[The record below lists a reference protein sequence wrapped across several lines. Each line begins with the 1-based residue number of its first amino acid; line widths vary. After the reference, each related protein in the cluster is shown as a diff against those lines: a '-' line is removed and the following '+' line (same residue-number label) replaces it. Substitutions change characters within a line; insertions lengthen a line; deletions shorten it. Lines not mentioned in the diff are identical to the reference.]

1 MTAAAEI
8 VTDDYKSKYGFADS
22 TGYLDNSVKGI
33 NEDVVKEISRI
44 RDEPGWMED
53 FRLRALKNFLATARY
68 PRGASTCRRSI
79 SRISTT
85 TPSPPRRPRR
95 SGRTSRRRSGTPSRS
110 SASPRRRR
118 KFLAGVGA
126 IYESQEVYNSLQKDL
141 QKQGVIFT
149 SVGNAVKEYPD
160 LIRKHLGKIVP
171 PSDNKFAALNSAVWS
186 DGPFIYVPEGVKIA
200 MPLQSYFR
208 INAQG
213 MGQFERTLIVAEPNS
228 EVHYI
233 EGCTAA
239 MYQKSML
246 HAAVVELLAM
256 KGAKIRYIT
265 IQNWSKNVYNLV
277 TKRAHA
283 YEDASV
289 TWLNGEVGSG
299 RNMKY
304 PSIYLLGRNAKRGDT
319 LDGLRRRQPGTGYRR
334 KGRPPGF
341 RHILEDNLEVRL
353 QGRRRQAI
361 YRGLLHIARGA
372 HNVKSTVR
380 CDALLLDE
388 QSKTSTFPYME
399 VMAEDATVT
408 HEASVG
414 KVGEDQLFYLMA
426 RGISERDALS
436 MIVNGFVE
444 PFTKELPM
452 IYAIE
457 LNRLMALEMTGRRR
471 LVGQGTGCSDGPAI
485 HGRLHR
491 REGRGAI
498 SKRFG

>member
-1 MTAAAEI
+1 MTSASEI
-8 VTDDYKSKYGFADS
+8 VTDDYQAKYGFADS
-22 TGYLDNSVKGI
+22 TAYLDHSHKGI

-44 RDEPGWMED
+44 RDEPIWMEE
-53 FRLRALKNFLATARY
+53 FRLRALKNFLARPVPEWGVDLSPIHFQDFYYYAQPAKETAKKWEDV
-68 PRGASTCRRSI
+68 
-79 SRISTT
+79 
-85 TPSPPRRPRR
+85 PPEIRNTFEKLGIPE
-95 SGRTSRRRSGTPSRS
+95 
-110 SASPRRRR
+110 AER

-141 QKQGVIFT
+141 TAQGVIFT

-160 LIRKHLGKIVP
+160 LIKKYMGSIIP
-171 PSDNKFAALNSAVWS
+171 ASDNKFAALNSAVWS
-186 DGPFIYVPEGVKIA
+186 DGPFIYIPEGVKIA

-228 EVHYI
+228 EVQYI

-246 HAAVVELLAM
+246 HAAVVELMAK
-256 KGAKIRYIT
+256 KGAKIKYIT

-304 PSIYLLGRNAKRGDT
+304 PSIYLLGRHARAEILSMAYAGANQIQDT
-319 LDGLRRRQPGTGYRR
+319 GGKVVHLASDTSSKIISKSVSKDGG
-334 KGRPPGF
+334 
-341 RHILEDNLEVRL
+341 IAV
-353 QGRRRQAI
+353 

-399 VMAEDATVT
+399 VMAEDATLT

-414 KVGEDQLFYLMA
+414 KVGEDQIFYLMA

-457 LNRLMALEMTGRRR
+457 LNRLMALEMTGA
-471 LVGQGTGCSDGPAI
+471 VG
-485 HGRLHR
+485 
-491 REGRGAI
+491 
-498 SKRFG
+498 

>member
-1 MTAAAEI
+1 MLAE
-8 VTDDYKSKYGFADS
+8 VDFDDIHYFVRASERAERSWD
-22 TGYLDNSVKGI
+22 DVP
-33 NEDVVKEISRI
+33 EDVKKTF
-44 RDEPGWMED
+44 D
-53 FRLRALKNFLATARY
+53 RLGIPEAE
-68 PRGASTCRRSI
+68 
-79 SRISTT
+79 
-85 TPSPPRRPRR
+85 
-95 SGRTSRRRSGTPSRS
+95 
-110 SASPRRRR
+110 R

-141 QKQGVIFT
+141 TAQGVIFT

-160 LIRKHLGKIVP
+160 LIKKYMGSIIP
-171 PSDNKFAALNSAVWS
+171 ASDNKFAALNSAVWS
-186 DGPFIYVPEGVKIA
+186 DGPFIYIPEGVKIA

-228 EVHYI
+228 EVQYI

-246 HAAVVELLAM
+246 HAAVVELMAK
-256 KGAKIRYIT
+256 KGAKIKYIT

-304 PSIYLLGRNAKRGDT
+304 PSIYLLGRHARAEILSMAYAGANQIQDT
-319 LDGLRRRQPGTGYRR
+319 GGKVVHLASDTSSKIISKSVSKDGG
-334 KGRPPGF
+334 
-341 RHILEDNLEVRL
+341 IAV
-353 QGRRRQAI
+353 

-388 QSKTSTFPYME
+388 KSKTSTFPYME

-457 LNRLMALEMTGRRR
+457 LNRLMALEMTGA
-471 LVGQGTGCSDGPAI
+471 VG
-485 HGRLHR
+485 
-491 REGRGAI
+491 
-498 SKRFG
+498 

>member
-1 MTAAAEI
+1 MTTAADI
-8 VTDDYKSKYGFADS
+8 VTDDYKTKYGFS
-22 TGYLDNSVKGI
+22 SPTPYLDHSTKGI
-33 NEDVVKEISRI
+33 NEDVVREISRL
-44 RDEPGWMED
+44 RDEPGWMEE
-53 FRLRALKNFLATARY
+53 FRLKALKSFQEKSVPTWGVDLSPIKFDDFYYYAHPAKETAKKWEDVPVEIRNTFEKLGI
-68 PRGASTCRRSI
+68 PEAE
-79 SRISTT
+79 
-85 TPSPPRRPRR
+85 
-95 SGRTSRRRSGTPSRS
+95 
-110 SASPRRRR
+110 R

-126 IYESQEVYNSLQKDL
+126 VYESQEVYNSLQKDL
-141 QKQGVIFT
+141 AKQGVIFT

-160 LIRKHLGKIVP
+160 LIRKYMGTIVP
-171 PSDNKFAALNSAVWS
+171 PNDNKFAALNSAVWS
-186 DGPFIYVPEGVKIA
+186 DGPFIYVPEGVKIT

-213 MGQFERTLIVAEPNS
+213 MGQFERTLIVAEPDS

-239 MYQKSML
+239 MFQKSML
-246 HAAVVELLAM
+246 HAAVVELTAK

-304 PSIYLLGRNAKRGDT
+304 PSIYLLGRNAKAEILSMAYAGANQIQDT
-319 LDGLRRRQPGTGYRR
+319 GGKIIHLASDTSSKIISKSVSKDGG
-334 KGRPPGF
+334 
-341 RHILEDNLEVRL
+341 I
-353 QGRRRQAI
+353 AI
-361 YRGLLHIARGA
+361 YRGLLHIAKGA
-372 HNVKSTVR
+372 KNVKATVR
-380 CDALLLDE
+380 CDALLMDE
-388 QSKTSTFPYME
+388 MSKTSTFPYME
-399 VMAEDATVT
+399 VMADDATVT

-414 KVGEDQLFYLMA
+414 KVGEEQVFYLMA

-452 IYAIE
+452 IYAVEI
-457 LNRLMALEMTGRRR
+457 NRLMALEMTGA
-471 LVGQGTGCSDGPAI
+471 VG
-485 HGRLHR
+485 
-491 REGRGAI
+491 
-498 SKRFG
+498 

>member
-1 MTAAAEI
+1 MTATATAAADI
-8 VTDDYKSKYGFADS
+8 VTDDYKTKYGFADS
-22 TGYLDNSVKGI
+22 TGYLDQRRKGL
-33 NEDVVKEISRI
+33 NEDVVKEISRL
-44 RDEPGWMED
+44 RNEPIWMEE
-53 FRLRALKNFLATARY
+53 FRLKALKNFQERPVPTWGVDLSPIKFEDFYYYAQPAKETAKNWEDV
-68 PRGASTCRRSI
+68 
-79 SRISTT
+79 
-85 TPSPPRRPRR
+85 PPEIRNTFEKLGIPE
-95 SGRTSRRRSGTPSRS
+95 
-110 SASPRRRR
+110 AER

-149 SVGNAVKEYPD
+149 SVSNAVQEYPD
-160 LIRKHLGKIVP
+160 LIKRYIGTIIP
-171 PSDNKFAALNSAVWS
+171 ANDNKFAALNSAVWS
-186 DGPFIYVPEGVKIA
+186 DGPFIYIPEGVKIA

-246 HAAVVELLAM
+246 HAAIVELIAK

-283 YEDASV
+283 YENASV

-304 PSIYLLGRNAKRGDT
+304 PSIYLLGKGASAEILSMAYAGANQIQDT
-319 LDGLRRRQPGTGYRR
+319 GGKVIHLASDTSSKIISKSVSKDGG
-334 KGRPPGF
+334 
-341 RHILEDNLEVRL
+341 E
-353 QGRRRQAI
+353 AI
-361 YRGLLHIARGA
+361 YRGLLHIAKGA
-372 HNVKSTVR
+372 HNVKATVR

-388 QSKTSTFPYME
+388 QSKTSTIPYVE
-399 VMAEDATVT
+399 VMADDATVT

-414 KVGEDQLFYLMA
+414 KVGEEQIFYLMA

-452 IYAIE
+452 TYAIE
-457 LNRLMALEMTGRRR
+457 INRLMALEMTGA
-471 LVGQGTGCSDGPAI
+471 VG
-485 HGRLHR
+485 
-491 REGRGAI
+491 
-498 SKRFG
+498 

>member
-1 MTAAAEI
+1 M
-8 VTDDYKSKYGFADS
+8 
-22 TGYLDNSVKGI
+22 
-33 NEDVVKEISRI
+33 
-44 RDEPGWMED
+44 
-53 FRLRALKNFLATARY
+53 
-68 PRGASTCRRSI
+68 
-79 SRISTT
+79 
-85 TPSPPRRPRR
+85 
-95 SGRTSRRRSGTPSRS
+95 
-110 SASPRRRR
+110 
-118 KFLAGVGA
+118 
-126 IYESQEVYNSLQKDL
+126 
-141 QKQGVIFT
+141 
-149 SVGNAVKEYPD
+149 KEYPD
-160 LIRKHLGKIVP
+160 LIKKYMGSIVP
-171 PSDNKFAALNSAVWS
+171 ASDNKFAALNSAVWS
-186 DGPFIYVPEGVKIA
+186 DGPFIYIPEGVKIA

-228 EVHYI
+228 EVQYI

-246 HAAVVELLAM
+246 HAAVVELMAK
-256 KGAKIRYIT
+256 KGAKIKYIT

-304 PSIYLLGRNAKRGDT
+304 PSIYLLGRNAKAEILSMAYAGANQIQDT
-319 LDGLRRRQPGTGYRR
+319 GGKVVHLASDTSSKIISKSVSKDGG
-334 KGRPPGF
+334 
-341 RHILEDNLEVRL
+341 V
-353 QGRRRQAI
+353 AI

-399 VMAEDATVT
+399 VMADDATVT

-426 RGISERDALS
+426 RGINERDALS

-457 LNRLMALEMTGRRR
+457 LNRLMALEMTGA
-471 LVGQGTGCSDGPAI
+471 VG
-485 HGRLHR
+485 
-491 REGRGAI
+491 
-498 SKRFG
+498 